1 MIQKLL
7 ITGGAGFIGS
17 VLTAYLLDHGYEVVV
32 VDDLSTGHS
41 KRLDSRASFIQASIL
56 DKAALVEALA
66 GVNTVI
72 HCAAKSLVEE
82 SVSKPQL
89 YEQVNTEGTRVL
101 LEAMSEAKVSNIIF
115 SSTAAVYGDSKI
127 QPIQESGEIN
137 PVNPYGKSKI
147 ASERLISASC
157 SNGFAAITFRY
168 FNVAGSYQ
176 SSTGQ
181 LHIEDHKNET
191 HLIPKI
197 MKNYIKNKE
206 KAQVEIYGDSWPT
219 NDGSCIR
226 DYLHVADLAAAHL
239 LALDA
244 LENGVNKVFNLGSG
258 SGYSVFEV
266 VNEIEKVVEG
276 KLSKVITPNRPGDPA
291 VLLADINKA
300 RKELGWIPKAN
311 LNQIIFDSWQGVKQ
325 LG

>member
-1 MIQKLL
+1 L

-41 KRLDSRASFIQASIL
+41 KAIDSRATLIQASIL
-56 DKAALVEALA
+56 DKPALIEALM

-72 HCAAKSLVEE
+72 HCAAKSLVKE
-82 SVSKPQL
+82 SVSSPEL
-89 YEQVNTEGTRVL
+89 YSQVNTEGTSVL
-101 LEAMSEAKVSNIIF
+101 LEAMNEAGVLNTIF

-127 QPIQESGEIN
+127 QPILESGEIN

-147 ASERLISASC
+147 EAEQLISEFC

-197 MKNYIKNKE
+197 MKSHIKNKE
-206 KAQVEIYGDSWPT
+206 KIQVEIYGDSWPT
-219 NDGSCIR
+219 KDGSCIR
-226 DYLHVADLAAAHL
+226 DYLHVADLAHAHL
-239 LALDA
+239 LALNA
-244 LENGVNKVFNLGSG
+244 LKAGENQVFNLGSG
-258 SGYSVFEV
+258 IGYSVFEV
-266 VNEIEKVVEG
+266 INEIENVVEG
-276 KLSKVITPNRPGDPA
+276 KFSKVITPNRPGDPPA
-291 VLLADINKA
+291 LLADIDKA
-300 RKELGWIPKAN
+300 RKELGWLPKAN
-311 LNQIIFDSWQGVKQ
+311 LNQIIFDSWQAAKQ

>member
-1 MIQKLL
+1 MKQRLL

-17 VLTAYLLDHGYEVVV
+17 VLTAYLLDHGYEAVV

-41 KRLDSRASFIQASIL
+41 KAIDPRVSFIQASIL
-56 DKAALVEALA
+56 DKPTLVKALA
-66 GVNTVI
+66 GVDTVI

-89 YEQVNTEGTRVL
+89 YEQINTEGTKVL
-101 LEAMSEAKVSNIIF
+101 LEAMSDAKVSNIIF

-127 QPIQESGEIN
+127 QPILESSEIK
-137 PVNPYGKSKI
+137 PVNPYGQSKI
-147 ASERLISASC
+147 DAERLISKFC

-168 FNVAGSYQ
+168 FNLAGSYQ

-181 LHIEDHKNET
+181 LHVEDHKNET

-197 MKNYIKNKE
+197 MKNYIQNKE
-206 KAQVEIYGDSWPT
+206 MAQVEIYGDSWPT

-226 DYLHVADLAAAHL
+226 DYLHVTDLAAAHL
-239 LALDA
+239 LALSA
-244 LENGVNKVFNLGSG
+244 LETGKDKVFNLGSG
-258 SGYSVFEV
+258 TGYSVFEV
-266 VNEIEKVVEG
+266 IDGIEKVVGG
-276 KLSKVITPNRPGDPA
+276 KLNRVITPNRPGDPA
-291 VLLADINKA
+291 VLLADIDKA

-311 LNQIIFDSWQGVKQ
+311 LNQIVFDSWQGVKQ

>member
-1 MIQKLL
+1 MSQKLL

-41 KRLDSRASFIQASIL
+41 QRIDSRARSIQASIL
-56 DKAALVEALA
+56 DKTALVEALA

-82 SVSKPQL
+82 SVSKPDL
-89 YEQVNTEGTRVL
+89 YNQVNTEGTRVL
-101 LEAMSEAKVSNIIF
+101 LEAMKVAQVTNIVF

-127 QPIQESGEIN
+127 QPITESSDIS

-147 ASERLISASC
+147 EAEKLISTFC
-157 SNGFAAITFRY
+157 SNGFAGITFRY

-176 SSTGQ
+176 SSSGQ

-197 MKNYIKNKE
+197 LKNYIRNKE
-206 KAQVEIYGDSWPT
+206 KSQVEIYGDNWPT
-219 NDGSCIR
+219 KDGSCVR
-226 DYLHVADLAAAHL
+226 DYLHVIDLAHAHL
-239 LALDA
+239 LALEA
-244 LENGVNKVFNLGSG
+244 LVAGKNKIFNLGSG

-266 VNEIEKVVEG
+266 VNEIENVVGDKFNQVE
-276 KLSKVITPNRPGDPA
+276 SPARAGDPA
-291 VLLADINKA
+291 VLLADIEKA

-311 LNQIIFDSWQGVKQ
+311 LNQIILDSWQGAKQ

>member
-1 MIQKLL
+1 MSQKLL

-17 VLTAYLLDHGYEVVV
+17 VLTAYLLDHRYEVVV

-41 KRLDSRASFIQASIL
+41 KSIDSRATLIQASIL
-56 DKAALVEALA
+56 DKPALIAALV

-82 SVSKPQL
+82 SVSSPEL
-89 YEQVNTEGTRVL
+89 YHQVNTEGTRVL
-101 LEAMSEAKVSNIIF
+101 LEAMSEAGVLNIIF

-127 QPIQESGEIN
+127 QPIPESGEIH

-147 ASERLISASC
+147 EAEQLISNFC

-191 HLIPKI
+191 HLIPRI
-197 MKNYIKNKE
+197 MRNYIKNKE
-206 KAQVEIYGDSWPT
+206 KTQTEIYGDTWPT
-219 NDGSCIR
+219 KDGSCIR
-226 DYLHVADLAAAHL
+226 DYLHVTDLAHAHL

-244 LENGVNKVFNLGSG
+244 FEVGKNKVFNLGSG
-258 SGYSVFEV
+258 IGYSVFEV
-266 VNEIEKVVEG
+266 INEIENVVEG
-276 KLSKVITPNRPGDPA
+276 KLSKVITPSRPGDPA
-291 VLLADINKA
+291 LLLADINKA
-300 RKELGWIPKAN
+300 RKELSWMPKAN
-311 LNQIIFDSWQGVKQ
+311 LNQIILDSWQGAK
-325 LG
+325 

>member
-1 MIQKLL
+1 MKQKLL

-17 VLTAYLLDHGYEVVV
+17 VLTAYLLDNGYEVVV

-41 KRLDSRASFIQASIL
+41 KRLDSRAILIQASSL
-56 DKAALVEALA
+56 DKPALVAALV

-82 SVSKPQL
+82 SVSSPEL
-89 YEQVNTEGTRVL
+89 YHQVNTEGTGVL
-101 LEAMSEAKVSNIIF
+101 LEAMKEVQVLNIIF

-127 QPIQESGEIN
+127 QPITESSEIK

-147 ASERLISASC
+147 EAEQLISTFC
-157 SNGFAAITFRY
+157 SNGFAGITFRY

-176 SSTGQ
+176 SSSGQ

-197 MKNYIKNKE
+197 LKSYIKNKE
-206 KAQVEIYGDSWPT
+206 KSQVEIYGDNWPT
-219 NDGSCIR
+219 KDGSCVR
-226 DYLHVADLAAAHL
+226 DYLHVLDLAHAHL

-244 LENGVNKVFNLGSG
+244 LVAGENKVFNLGSG

-266 VNEIEKVVEG
+266 VNEIENVVGGKLNKVVA
-276 KLSKVITPNRPGDPA
+276 PNRPGDPP
-291 VLLADINKA
+291 VLLADIDKA
-300 RKELGWIPKAN
+300 RKELSWIPKAN
-311 LNQIIFDSWQGVKQ
+311 LNQIVLDSWQGAKQ

>member
-1 MIQKLL
+1 MSQKLL

-32 VDDLSTGHS
+32 VDDLSAGHS
-41 KRLDSRASFIQASIL
+41 EAVDLRASLIQASIL
-56 DKAALVEALA
+56 DKAALIEALV

-82 SVSKPQL
+82 SVSSPEL
-89 YEQVNTEGTRVL
+89 YSQVNTDGTRVL
-101 LEAMSEAKVSNIIF
+101 LEVMKEAQVRNIIF

-127 QPIQESGEIN
+127 QPITESSEIN

-147 ASERLISASC
+147 EAERLISTFC
-157 SNGFAAITFRY
+157 SNGFAGITFRY

-181 LHIEDHKNET
+181 LHIENHKNET
-191 HLIPKI
+191 HVIPKI

-206 KAQVEIYGDSWPT
+206 KSQVEIYGDNWPT
-219 NDGSCIR
+219 KDGSCVR
-226 DYLHVADLAAAHL
+226 DYLHVVDLAHAHL

-244 LENGVNKVFNLGSG
+244 VELGKNQVFNLGSG
-258 SGYSVFEV
+258 SGYSVLEV
-266 VNEIEKVVEG
+266 VSEIKKVVGG
-276 KLSKVITPNRPGDPA
+276 KLNQVISPARSGDPA
-291 VLLADINKA
+291 VLVADIGKA
-300 RKELGWIPKAN
+300 GKELGWIPKAN
-311 LNQIIFDSWQGVKQ
+311 LNQIILDSWQGAKQ

>member
-1 MIQKLL
+1 MSQKLL

-17 VLTAYLLDHGYEVVV
+17 VLTAYLLDHGHEVVV
-32 VDDLSTGHS
+32 LDDLSTGHS
-41 KRLDSRASFIQASIL
+41 KSIDSRATLIQASIL
-56 DKAALVEALA
+56 DKPALVAALA

-82 SVSKPQL
+82 SVSSPEL
-89 YEQVNTEGTRVL
+89 YEQVNHQGTKL
-101 LEAMSEAKVSNIIF
+101 LLNAMSLTGVKKIIF
-115 SSTAAVYGDSKI
+115 SSTAAVYGDVKT
-127 QPIQESGEIN
+127 QPILESAALAA
-137 PVNPYGKSKI
+137 VNPYGQSKI
-147 ASERLISASC
+147 MCEQVLTEKVTEGLPAV
-157 SNGFAAITFRY
+157 TFRY

-181 LHIEDHKNET
+181 LHIEDHRKET

-206 KAQVEIYGDSWPT
+206 RSQVEIYGDNWPT
-219 NDGSCIR
+219 KDGSCVR
-226 DYLHVADLAAAHL
+226 DYLHVVDLAHAHL

-244 LENGVNKVFNLGSG
+244 LEAGKNKVFNLGSG

-266 VNEIEKVVEG
+266 VNEIENVVGG
-276 KLSKVITPNRPGDPA
+276 KLNQVVSPARSGDPA
-291 VLLADINKA
+291 VLLADIDKA
-300 RKELGWIPKAN
+300 RKELGWIPRAN
-311 LNQIIFDSWQGVKQ
+311 LNQIILDSWQGAKQ

>member
-1 MIQKLL
+1 MSQKLL

-17 VLTAYLLDHGYEVVV
+17 VLTSYLLDHGYEVVV

-41 KRLDSRASFIQASIL
+41 QRIDSRARFIQASIL
-56 DKAALVEALA
+56 DKTALVEALA
-66 GVNTVI
+66 GINTVV

-82 SVSKPQL
+82 SVSKPDL
-89 YEQVNTEGTRVL
+89 YNQVNTEGTGVL
-101 LEAMSEAKVSNIIF
+101 LEAMKETQVTNVIF

-127 QPIQESGEIN
+127 QPITESNDIN

-147 ASERLISASC
+147 EAERLISTFC
-157 SNGFAAITFRY
+157 SNGLAGITFRY

-181 LHIEDHKNET
+181 LLLEDHKNET

-197 MKNYIKNKE
+197 MKNYIKSKE
-206 KAQVEIYGDSWPT
+206 KSQIEIYGDTWPT
-219 NDGSCIR
+219 KDGSCIR
-226 DYLHVADLAAAHL
+226 DYLHVVDLAHAHL

-244 LENGVNKVFNLGSG
+244 LEAGKNKVINLGSG

-266 VNEIEKVVEG
+266 VNEIENVVGE
-276 KLSKVITPNRPGDPA
+276 KLNQVISPTRSGDPA
-291 VLLADINKA
+291 VLLADIDKA
-300 RKELGWIPKAN
+300 KKELNWIPKAN
-311 LNQIIFDSWQGVKQ
+311 LNQIILDSWQGAKQ

>member
-1 MIQKLL
+1 MKQKLL

-17 VLTAYLLDHGYEVVV
+17 VLTAYLIDHGHEVVV

-41 KRLDSRASFIQASIL
+41 KRLDSRASLIQASIL
-56 DKAALVEALA
+56 GKSALVAALV

-82 SVSKPQL
+82 SVSSPEL
-89 YEQVNTEGTRVL
+89 YHQVNTEGTRVL
-101 LEAMSEAKVSNIIF
+101 LEAMKEAGVSNIIF

-127 QPIQESGEIN
+127 QPITESSEIK

-147 ASERLISASC
+147 EAERLISTFC
-157 SNGFAAITFRY
+157 SYGFAGITFRY

-181 LHIEDHKNET
+181 LHIENHKNET

-197 MKNYIKNKE
+197 LKNYIKNKE
-206 KAQVEIYGDSWPT
+206 KSQVEIYGNNWPT
-219 NDGSCIR
+219 KDGSCIR
-226 DYLHVADLAAAHL
+226 DYLHVVDLAHAHL

-244 LENGVNKVFNLGSG
+244 LVAGENKVFNLGSG

-266 VNEIEKVVEG
+266 VNEIENVVGGKLNKVVA
-276 KLSKVITPNRPGDPA
+276 PNRPGDPA
-291 VLLADINKA
+291 VLLADIDKA
-300 RKELGWIPKAN
+300 RKVLGWIPRTN
-311 LNQIIFDSWQGVKQ
+311 LNQIIFDSWQGAKQ

>member
-1 MIQKLL
+1 MKQKIL

-41 KRLDSRASFIQASIL
+41 EAIDSRASLIQASIL
-56 DKAALVEALA
+56 DKAVLVEALA

-82 SVSKPQL
+82 SVSKPEL
-89 YEQVNTEGTRVL
+89 YSQVNTEGTRVL

-127 QPIQESGEIN
+127 QPIQESGEVN

-176 SSTGQ
+176 SSSGQ

-197 MKNYIKNKE
+197 LKNYIKNKE

-244 LENGVNKVFNLGSG
+244 LEVGINKVFNLGSG

-291 VLLADINKA
+291 VLLADIDKA
-300 RKELGWIPKAN
+300 RKELGWMPKAN

>member
-1 MIQKLL
+1 MNQKLL

-17 VLTAYLLDHGYEVVV
+17 VLTAYLIDHGYEVVV

-41 KRLDSRASFIQASIL
+41 KSIDSRASFIQASIL

-82 SVSKPQL
+82 SVSSPEL
-89 YEQVNTEGTRVL
+89 YSQVNTEGTRVL

-127 QPIQESGEIN
+127 QPIQETGEIN
-137 PVNPYGKSKI
+137 SVNPYGKSKI
-147 ASERLISASC
+147 ASERLISDSC

-181 LHIEDHKNET
+181 LHSEDHKNET

-197 MKNYIKNKE
+197 MRNYIKNME

-219 NDGSCIR
+219 KDGSCIR

-239 LALDA
+239 LALNA
-244 LENGVNKVFNLGSG
+244 LKIGNNQIINLGSG
-258 SGYSVFEV
+258 TGYSVFEI
-266 VNEIEKVVEG
+266 VNEIENVVEG
-276 KLSKVITPNRPGDPA
+276 KLSKVITPNRPGDPP
-291 VLLADINKA
+291 VLLADIEKA
-300 RKELGWIPKAN
+300 RKELGWMPKAN
-311 LNQIIFDSWQGVKQ
+311 LNQIIFDSWQGAKQ

>member
-1 MIQKLL
+1 MKQKLL

-17 VLTAYLLDHGYEVVV
+17 VLSAYLLDHGYEVVV
-32 VDDLSTGHS
+32 VDDLSIGHS

-56 DKAALVEALA
+56 DKPALVEALV

-82 SVSKPQL
+82 SVSSPEL
-89 YEQVNTEGTRVL
+89 YHQVNTEGTRVL

-181 LHIEDHKNET
+181 LHTEDHKNET

-266 VNEIEKVVEG
+266 INEIEKVVEG
-276 KLSKVITPNRPGDPA
+276 KLSRVITPNRPGDPA
-291 VLLADINKA
+291 VLLADIDKA

>member
-1 MIQKLL
+1 MTQKLL

-17 VLTAYLLDHGYEVVV
+17 VITAYLLDHGYEVVV
-32 VDDLSTGHS
+32 FDDLSTGHS
-41 KRLDSRASFIQASIL
+41 KRLDSRASLIQASIL
-56 DKAALVEALA
+56 DKLALVEALA

-82 SVSKPQL
+82 SESKPDL
-89 YEQVNTEGTRVL
+89 YSQVNTEGTRVL
-101 LEAMSEAKVSNIIF
+101 LEAMKEAQVTNIIF
-115 SSTAAVYGDSKI
+115 SSTASVYGDSKI
-127 QPIQESGEIN
+127 QPITESSEIK

-147 ASERLISASC
+147 EAEQLISNFC

-181 LHIEDHKNET
+181 LLLEDHKNES

-197 MKNYIKNKE
+197 LKNYIKNKE
-206 KAQVEIYGDSWPT
+206 KSQVEIYGDNWPT
-219 NDGSCIR
+219 KDGSCIR

-239 LALDA
+239 FALGA
-244 LENGVNKVFNLGSG
+244 VKAGNNQIINLGSG
-258 SGYSVFEV
+258 IDYSVFEV
-266 VNEIEKVVEG
+266 VNEIEKVVG
-276 KLSKVITPNRPGDPA
+276 DKLNQVISPARMGDPA
-291 VLLADINKA
+291 VLLADIDKA

-311 LNQIIFDSWQGVKQ
+311 LNQIILDSWQGAKQ

>member
-1 MIQKLL
+1 MSHKLL

-41 KRLDSRASFIQASIL
+41 KALDSRASLIQASIL
-56 DKAALVEALA
+56 DKPALVAALV
-66 GVNTVI
+66 GINTVI
-72 HCAAKSLVEE
+72 HCAAKSSVEE
-82 SVSKPQL
+82 SVSSPEL
-89 YEQVNTEGTRVL
+89 YHQVNTEGTRVL
-101 LEAMSEAKVSNIIF
+101 LEAMNEADVLNIIF

-157 SNGFAAITFRY
+157 SNGFAAVTFRY

-176 SSTGQ
+176 SSIGQ
-181 LHIEDHKNET
+181 LHVEDHKNEA

-206 KAQVEIYGDSWPT
+206 KIQVEIYGDSWPT
-219 NDGSCIR
+219 KDGSCIR
-226 DYLHVADLAAAHL
+226 DYLHVADLAHAHL
-239 LALDA
+239 LALDV
-244 LENGVNKVFNLGSG
+244 LKVGKNQVFNLGSG

-266 VNEIEKVVEG
+266 INEIENVVEG
-276 KLSKVITPNRPGDPA
+276 KLSKVITPNRPGDPPA
-291 VLLADINKA
+291 LLADIDKA
-300 RKELGWIPKAN
+300 RKELGWLPKAN
-311 LNQIIFDSWQGVKQ
+311 LNQIISDSWQAAKQ

>member
-1 MIQKLL
+1 MSQKLL

-41 KRLDSRASFIQASIL
+41 KAIDSRASFIQANIL
-56 DKAALVEALA
+56 DKPALVEALA

-82 SVSKPQL
+82 SVSSPEL
-89 YEQVNTEGTRVL
+89 YHQVNTEGTRVL
-101 LEAMSEAKVSNIIF
+101 LEAMSEVKVSNIIF

-127 QPIQESGEIN
+127 QPITESSEIN

-147 ASERLISASC
+147 EAERLISASC
-157 SNGFAAITFRY
+157 SNGFTAITFRY

-181 LHIEDHKNET
+181 LHVEDHKNET

-197 MKNYIKNKE
+197 MKNYIENKE
-206 KAQVEIYGDSWPT
+206 KTQVEIYGDNWPT
-219 NDGSCIR
+219 KDGSCVR
-226 DYLHVADLAAAHL
+226 DYLHVVDLAHAHL

-244 LENGVNKVFNLGSG
+244 LVAGENKVFNLGSG
-258 SGYSVFEV
+258 SGYSVLEV
-266 VNEIEKVVEG
+266 VNELENVVG
-276 KLSKVITPNRPGDPA
+276 DKLNQVITPARSGDPA
-291 VLLADINKA
+291 VLLADIDKA
-300 RKELGWIPKAN
+300 SKELGWIPKAN
-311 LNQIIFDSWQGVKQ
+311 LNQIIFDSWQGAKQ

>member
-1 MIQKLL
+1 MSQKLL

-32 VDDLSTGHS
+32 LDDLSTGHS

-56 DKAALVEALA
+56 DKATLVAALA
-66 GVNTVI
+66 GINTII

-82 SVSKPQL
+82 SVSKPEL
-89 YEQVNTEGTRVL
+89 YHQINTHGTRVL

-127 QPIQESGEIN
+127 QPITESGEIN
-137 PVNPYGKSKI
+137 SVNPYGRSKI
-147 ASERLISASC
+147 EAEELISTFC

-181 LHIEDHKNET
+181 LHVEDHKNET

-197 MKNYIKNKE
+197 MKNYIKNRE

-239 LALDA
+239 LALDV
-244 LENGVNKVFNLGSG
+244 LEVGINKVFNLGSG
-258 SGYSVFEV
+258 TGYSVFEV

-276 KLSKVITPNRPGDPA
+276 NLSKVITPNRSGDPA
-291 VLLADINKA
+291 VLLADVNKA

-311 LNQIIFDSWQGVKQ
+311 LNQIISDSWQGVKQ

>member
-1 MIQKLL
+1 MSQKLL

-41 KRLDSRASFIQASIL
+41 KAIDSRATLIQASIL
-56 DKAALVEALA
+56 NKPALIEALM
-66 GVNTVI
+66 GVDTVI

-82 SVSKPQL
+82 SVSSPEL
-89 YEQVNTEGTRVL
+89 YHQVNTEGTRFL
-101 LEAMSEAKVSNIIF
+101 LEAMKEAKVTKIVF

-127 QPIQESGEIN
+127 QPILESGEIN

-147 ASERLISASC
+147 EAEQLISNFC

-181 LHIEDHKNET
+181 LHVEDHKNET

-197 MKNYIKNKE
+197 LKNYVKNKE
-206 KAQVEIYGDSWPT
+206 KTQVEIYGDNWPT
-219 NDGSCIR
+219 KDGSCIR
-226 DYLHVADLAAAHL
+226 DYLHVTDLAHAHL

-244 LENGVNKVFNLGSG
+244 LMAGNNQIINLGSG
-258 SGYSVFEV
+258 IGYSVFEV
-266 VNEIEKVVEG
+266 VNEIENVVEG
-276 KLSKVITPNRPGDPA
+276 KLSKVITPNRPGDPP
-291 VLLADINKA
+291 VLLADIDKA
-300 RKELGWIPKAN
+300 RKVLGWMPKAN
-311 LNQIIFDSWQGVKQ
+311 LHQITFDSWQGAKQ

>member
-1 MIQKLL
+1 MSQKLL

-41 KRLDSRASFIQASIL
+41 KAIDSRASLIQASIL
-56 DKAALVEALA
+56 DKPALVEALA
-66 GVNTVI
+66 GVDTVI

-82 SVSKPQL
+82 SVSSPEL
-89 YEQVNTEGTRVL
+89 YHQVNTEGTRVL
-101 LEAMSEAKVSNIIF
+101 LEAMNEAGVLNTIF

-127 QPIQESGEIN
+127 QPITESSEIK

-147 ASERLISASC
+147 KAEQLISNFC
-157 SNGFAAITFRY
+157 SNGFTGITFRY

-181 LHIEDHKNET
+181 LHVADHKNET

-197 MKNYIKNKE
+197 LKNFIKNKE
-206 KAQVEIYGDSWPT
+206 KTQVEIYGDSWPT
-219 NDGSCIR
+219 KDGSCVR
-226 DYLHVADLAAAHL
+226 DYLHVVDLAHAHL
-239 LALDA
+239 LALNTLKA
-244 LENGVNKVFNLGSG
+244 GENQVFNLGS
-258 SGYSVFEV
+258 SIGYSVFEV
-266 VNEIEKVVEG
+266 INEIEMVVEG
-276 KLSKVITPNRPGDPA
+276 KLSKVITSNRPGDPA
-291 VLLADINKA
+291 VLLADIDKA
-300 RKELGWIPKAN
+300 RKELGWMPKAN
-311 LNQIIFDSWQGVKQ
+311 LNQIIFDSWQGAKQ

>member
-1 MIQKLL
+1 MSQKLL

-17 VLTAYLLDHGYEVVV
+17 VLTAYLLDHGHEVVV

-41 KRLDSRASFIQASIL
+41 KAINSRASLIQASIL
-56 DKAALVEALA
+56 DKPALVAALV

-82 SVSKPQL
+82 SVSSPEL
-89 YEQVNTEGTRVL
+89 YHQVNTEGTRVL
-101 LEAMSEAKVSNIIF
+101 LEAMKEAQVTNIIF

-127 QPIQESGEIN
+127 QPITESSEIN

-147 ASERLISASC
+147 EAEQLISTFC
-157 SNGFAAITFRY
+157 SNGFAGITFRY

-181 LHIEDHKNET
+181 IHIEDHKNET

-197 MKNYIKNKE
+197 MRNYIKNKE
-206 KAQVEIYGDSWPT
+206 KTQLEIYGDKWPT
-219 NDGSCIR
+219 KDGSCIR

-244 LENGVNKVFNLGSG
+244 LKVGNNQVINLGSG

-266 VNEIEKVVEG
+266 VNEIEKVVRD
-276 KLSKVITPNRPGDPA
+276 KLNQVISPARSGDPA
-291 VLLADINKA
+291 VLLADIDKA
-300 RKELGWIPKAN
+300 RKELSWMPKAN
-311 LNQIIFDSWQGVKQ
+311 LNQIIFDSWQGAKQ

>member
-1 MIQKLL
+1 MSQKLL

-32 VDDLSTGHS
+32 VDDLSTGYS
-41 KRLDSRASFIQASIL
+41 KAIDSRARFIEANIL
-56 DKAALVEALA
+56 DITSLVEALT
-66 GVNTVI
+66 GVDTVI

-82 SVSKPQL
+82 SVSEPDL
-89 YEQVNTEGTRVL
+89 YEQINAAGTKVL
-101 LEAMSEAKVSNIIF
+101 LEAMSEANVLNIIF

-127 QPIQESGEIN
+127 QPIAESGEIN

-147 ASERLISASC
+147 EAERLISKFC
-157 SNGFAAITFRY
+157 SNGFAATTFRY

-181 LHIEDHKNET
+181 VLMEDHKNET

-197 MKNYIKNKE
+197 MNNYIQHKE
-206 KAQVEIYGDSWPT
+206 ITQVEIYGDSWPT
-219 NDGSCIR
+219 KDGSCIR

-239 LALDA
+239 LALDS
-244 LENGVNKVFNLGSG
+244 LKKGVNNIFNLGSG

-266 VNEIEKVVEG
+266 VNEIENVVEG

-291 VLLADINKA
+291 ALLADIAKA
-300 RKELGWIPKAN
+300 KQELGWIPKAN
-311 LNQIIFDSWQGVKQ
+311 LNQIILDSWQGAKQ

>member
-1 MIQKLL
+1 MTQKLL

-17 VLTAYLLDHGYEVVV
+17 VLTAYLLEHGYEVIV

-56 DKAALVEALA
+56 DKTALVEALA
-66 GVNTVI
+66 GVRTVI

-82 SVSKPQL
+82 SVSSPEL
-89 YEQVNTEGTRVL
+89 YNQVNTEGTRVL
-101 LEAMSEAKVSNIIF
+101 LEAMNEAKVPNIIF

-127 QPIQESGEIN
+127 QPILESSDIN

-181 LHIEDHKNET
+181 LHVEDHKNET

-197 MKNYIKNKE
+197 MKNYIENKE
-206 KAQVEIYGDSWPT
+206 KTQVEIYGDCWPT
-219 NDGSCIR
+219 KDGSCIR
-226 DYLHVADLAAAHL
+226 DYLHVVDLAHAHL

-258 SGYSVFEV
+258 TGYSVFEV
-266 VNEIEKVVEG
+266 VNEIEKVIEG
-276 KLSKVITPNRPGDPA
+276 KLSKVITPKRPGDPA
-291 VLLADINKA
+291 VLLADIDKA
-300 RKELGWIPKAN
+300 RQELSWIPKAN
-311 LNQIIFDSWQGVKQ
+311 LNQIIFDSWQGAKQ

>member
-1 MIQKLL
+1 MSQKLL

-41 KRLDSRASFIQASIL
+41 KTIDSRASFIQASIL
-56 DKAALVEALA
+56 NKAALVEVLV

-82 SVSKPQL
+82 SVSSPEL
-89 YEQVNTEGTRVL
+89 YHQINTDGTRVL

-127 QPIQESGEIN
+127 QPITESGEIYS
-137 PVNPYGKSKI
+137 VNPYGKSKI
-147 ASERLISASC
+147 EAERLISTFC

-181 LHIEDHKNET
+181 LHVEDHKNET

-197 MKNYIKNKE
+197 MKNYIENKE
-206 KAQVEIYGDSWPT
+206 KTQVEIYGDNWPT
-219 NDGSCIR
+219 KDGSCVR
-226 DYLHVADLAAAHL
+226 DYLHVVDLAHAHL

-244 LENGVNKVFNLGSG
+244 LVAGENKVFNLGSG
-258 SGYSVFEV
+258 SGYSVLEV
-266 VNEIEKVVEG
+266 VNELENVVG
-276 KLSKVITPNRPGDPA
+276 DKLNQVITPARSGDPA
-291 VLLADINKA
+291 VLLADIDKA
-300 RKELGWIPKAN
+300 SKELGWIPKAN
-311 LNQIIFDSWQGVKQ
+311 LNQIIFDSWQGAKQ